1 MTEEKYTLSYEY
13 GDTGVTMTV
22 GQGLDVH
29 EMCAQFENFLLAT
42 GFRLREHESIGV
54 IDGGPDAA
62 PASKT
67 DDYMTNLFEAGSGNH
82 LRFDGANAWG
92 EEAVRGR
99 DYIGGDLGDD
109 VWGGQGAVKFS
120 GVPGGASDDLISL
133 D

>member
-42 GFRLREHESIGV
+42 GFRLRDGESVGIT
-54 IDGGPDAA
+54 AA
-62 PASKT
+62 DPLPSKT
-67 DDYMTNLFEAGSGNH
+67 DDYMANLFEAGSGNH